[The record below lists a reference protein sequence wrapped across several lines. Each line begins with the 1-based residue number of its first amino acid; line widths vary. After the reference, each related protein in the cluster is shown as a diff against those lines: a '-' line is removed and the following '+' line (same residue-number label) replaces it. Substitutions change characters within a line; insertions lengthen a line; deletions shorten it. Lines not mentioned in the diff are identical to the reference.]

1 MCLHSNAQLYSF
13 HMSDT
18 GLFQRTATFCF
29 ICFCIIW
36 KCVRCFYFPGGSVC
50 KESIC
55 NAGDLG
61 SIPGL
66 ERSPRGGHGNP
77 LSYSCLENPHGQRS
91 LAWGSPW
98 GHKEGNTTEWLS
110 TGQHRCF
117 YKLKIFHW
125 DQNIIYGRNFLFQ
138 ENNIWQ
144 CLT

>member
-1 MCLHSNAQLYSF
+1 
-13 HMSDT
+13 MSYVWHWPCPEDSHF
-18 GLFQRTATFCF
+18 LFFYASALFEN
-29 ICFCIIW
+29 
-36 KCVRCFYFPGGSVC
+36 VSDYFPGGSVC
-50 KESIC
+50 KQSVC

-77 LSYSCLENPHGQRS
+77 LSYSCLENPHVQRS

-125 DQNIIYGRNFLFQ
+125 GQNIIYRHNFLFQ